1 MDNSPQIFED
11 QYIIV
16 QKGVN
21 GLSLVFPLEMYTI
34 LPHKSFPDFN
44 GDYKLCKWLIDDEEH
59 GYIEFSY
66 NTKGV

>member
-21 GLSLVFPLEMYTI
+21 GLSLVFPATNEWKEKLEALYGE
-34 LPHKSFPDFN
+34 K
-44 GDYKLCKWLIDDEEH
+44 K
-59 GYIEFSY
+59 
-66 NTKGV
+66 